1 MSGDVRT
8 TLDAETTGK
17 LTEFARACKAA
28 ARAVSLY
35 PAAHPAIG
43 STVGRLSEL
52 TASLTANGPFT
63 LEVRPHQISIADA
76 IVPKPDSAIVELSD
90 LLRRQLIGKLTLN
103 VGADKESWRTLLLLL
118 ARPPEEVRADGGIKS
133 LWATAGGPSLE
144 IVEIDYAEVL
154 RERLGDAEAVE
165 RLVEAAMRGAELDLD
180 ESGLRLLLE
189 IVGDPVRL
197 AALMQQLEKRTENTP
212 GEVRVTAFVKLL
224 RGLAEYVGRT
234 NPAQLD
240 KALRDIGQAAGRLSA
255 EAMLELLLRRSKP
268 EAMAGSVDVVTAMV
282 DRMSD
287 GAVASFVSNSVIAER
302 GATDRLAQV
311 FHTLVPDSE
320 RQRKLISLAQ
330 PDVAASE
337 LGSEEE
343 AFEELWKRVESMLT
357 SYSDA
362 KFVSEGYARELSGA
376 REKAVD
382 VEAISDDPPE
392 RVQTWL
398 ATVADS
404 SLRRLDDMLLQDL
417 LRIEEDGAR
426 WRDIADTVV
435 GYAEDLIRVG
445 YFDQAIRL
453 GGLVV
458 VEGERIPART
468 PGVQAA
474 LERFG
479 RGTTIRQAAK
489 QLRTADDETYERFKR
504 LSHAVGPSVIAPL
517 AEALSTEQDARS
529 RRRLRDI
536 LVEFGSAGRES
547 VQQLMH
553 AANWEV
559 RRTAAFLLRE
569 FGGEEGLKELLPL
582 LTDTE
587 PLVQREAV
595 QALVLNGTEAA
606 AKILLQAL
614 TTTSGRPR
622 ETLIAQLGS
631 THDERAVPLYSYL
644 VRKLNRRAFPAL
656 YVGAVEALGS
666 FGGPEAVGA
675 LKEALYSSEWTAPLR
690 TRRTRA
696 AAAQALRRIGNAA
709 AVAALEDASTN
720 GPRGARRAAKT
731 ELKRLG

>member
-1 MSGDVRT
+1 MPGDVRT

-43 STVGRLSEL
+43 STLGRLSEL

-76 IVPKPDSAIVELSD
+76 TVAKPDSAIVELSD
-90 LLRRQLIGKLTLN
+90 LLRRQLIGQLTLN
-103 VGADKESWRTLLLLL
+103 AGADKESWRTLLLLL

-154 RERLGDAEAVE
+154 REKLGDAEAVD
-165 RLVEAAMRGAELDLD
+165 RLVDAAMRGVDLD

-234 NPAQLD
+234 NPARLD

-311 FHTLVPDSE
+311 FHTLVPDAE
-320 RQRKLISLAQ
+320 RQRKLLSLAQ
-330 PDVAASE
+330 PDIAASE
-337 LGSEEE
+337 LGAEEE
-343 AFEELWKRVESMLT
+343 AFEELWKHVESMLT
-357 SYSDA
+357 TYSDA

-382 VEAISDDPPE
+382 VEAVSDDPPE

-404 SLRRLDDMLLQDL
+404 SLRSLDNLLLQDL

-453 GGLVV
+453 GSLVV
-458 VEGERIPART
+458 VEGERVPART
-468 PGVQAA
+468 SGVQAA

-489 QLRTADDETYERFKR
+489 QLRTADDETYERFKK
-504 LSHAVGPSVIAPL
+504 LSHAVGPVVIAPL

-547 VQQLMH
+547 VQQLMN

-569 FGGEEGLKELLPL
+569 FGGEEGLKELVPL

-595 QALVLNGTEAA
+595 QALLLNGTEAA

-631 THDERAVPLYSYL
+631 MHDERAVPLYSYL

-656 YVGAVEALGS
+656 YVRAVEALGS

-675 LKEALYSSEWTAPLR
+675 LKEALYSGEWRAPLR

-696 AAAQALRRIGNAA
+696 AAAQALRRIGNE
-709 AVAALEDASTN
+709 AALAALQDASAN
-720 GPRGARRAAKT
+720 GPRGARRAAKV
-731 ELKRLG
+731 ELKQLG

>member
-43 STVGRLSEL
+43 STLGRLSEL

-76 IVPKPDSAIVELSD
+76 TVAKPDSAIVELSD
-90 LLRRQLIGKLTLN
+90 LLRRQLIGQLTLN
-103 VGADKESWRTLLLLL
+103 AGADKESWRTLLLLL

-154 RERLGDAEAVE
+154 REKLGDAEAVD
-165 RLVEAAMRGAELDLD
+165 RLVDAAMRGVDLD

-234 NPAQLD
+234 NPARLD

-311 FHTLVPDSE
+311 FHTLVPDAE
-320 RQRKLISLAQ
+320 RQRKLLSLAQ
-330 PDVAASE
+330 PDIAASE
-337 LGSEEE
+337 LGAEEE

-357 SYSDA
+357 TYSDA

-382 VEAISDDPPE
+382 VEAVSDDPPE

-404 SLRRLDDMLLQDL
+404 SLRSLDNLLLQDL

-453 GGLVV
+453 GSLVV
-458 VEGERIPART
+458 VEGERVPART
-468 PGVQAA
+468 SGVQAA

-489 QLRTADDETYERFKR
+489 QLRTADDETYERFKK
-504 LSHAVGPSVIAPL
+504 LSHAVGPVVIAPL

-547 VQQLMH
+547 VQQLMN

-569 FGGEEGLKELLPL
+569 FGGEEGLKELVPL

-595 QALVLNGTEAA
+595 QALLLNGTEAA

-631 THDERAVPLYSYL
+631 MHDERAVPLYSYL

-656 YVGAVEALGS
+656 YVRAVEALGS

-675 LKEALYSSEWTAPLR
+675 LKEALYSGEWRAPLR

-696 AAAQALRRIGNAA
+696 AAAQALRRIGNE
-709 AVAALEDASTN
+709 AALAALQDASAN
-720 GPRGARRAAKT
+720 GPRGARRAAKV
-731 ELKRLG
+731 ELKQLG